1 MVPPPGRV
9 CASLEACSRFV
20 SSGFGGRCPLS
31 LALTA
36 YLPPSPPFG
45 VAPRG
50 SPPLL
55 SGGSHV
61 CVTTSGT
68 ASPFSGA
75 LPAFSSRHGFS
86 RFSPSPGIGS
96 PPAACRLLHPLGL
109 RRLPTSHFLGNVSRL
124 LSIRLALRGVT
135 GGSSGSRFV
144 CGLLRGR
151 PLLLPSPL
159 VRASA
164 VALSGT
170 CTRRFNSRE
179 PSSLTPCRLTRE

>member
-86 RFSPSPGIGS
+86 RFSPSLGIGS
-96 PPAACRLLHPLGL
+96 PPAAGRLLHPLGL

-124 LSIRLALRGVT
+124 LYA
-135 GGSSGSRFV
+135 FA
-144 CGLLRGR
+144 
-151 PLLLPSPL
+151 LPSK
-159 VRASA
+159 
-164 VALSGT
+164 
-170 CTRRFNSRE
+170 
-179 PSSLTPCRLTRE
+179 CRLGWLTGHLCSLSFRFLSRVGGPGVLLFSGR

>member
-36 YLPPSPPFG
+36 YCRPLLLLAKPP
-45 VAPRG
+45 AAL
-50 SPPLL
+50 PPLL

-75 LPAFSSRHGFS
+75 PPAFSSRHGFS
-86 RFSPSPGIGS
+86 RFSPSLGIGS

-109 RRLPTSHFLGNVSRL
+109 RRLPKSHFPGNVSRL
-124 LSIRLALRGVT
+124 LHAFALP
-135 GGSSGSRFV
+135 
-144 CGLLRGR
+144 GL
-151 PLLLPSPL
+151 
-159 VRASA
+159 
-164 VALSGT
+164 
-170 CTRRFNSRE
+170 
-179 PSSLTPCRLTRE
+179 CRLGWSTGHLCSLSFRFLSRVGGPGVLLFSGR

>member
-36 YLPPSPPFG
+36 YCRPLLLLAKPP
-45 VAPRG
+45 AAL
-50 SPPLL
+50 PPLL

-75 LPAFSSRHGFS
+75 PPAFSSRHGFS
-86 RFSPSPGIGS
+86 RFSPSLGIGS
-96 PPAACRLLHPLGL
+96 PPAACRLLRPLGL
-109 RRLPTSHFLGNVSRL
+109 RCLPTSRFSGNVSRL
-124 LSIRLALRGVT
+124 LHA
-135 GGSSGSRFV
+135 FA
-144 CGLLRGR
+144 
-151 PLLLPSPL
+151 LPSKRRLGWLTGHLCSPPSAFS
-159 VRASA
+159 RALGFGGFSSSPA
-164 VALSGT
+164 VDS
-170 CTRRFNSRE
+170 
-179 PSSLTPCRLTRE
+179 PHP